1 MGSTP
6 SRQRLSR
13 RASASLAL
21 RLASGS
27 LVCKAARDGADDK
40 LSRNFFRKEP
50 AMRDE
55 RVGKLARLL
64 VEYSIEAGEGDQVL
78 VSAEVGAGPLI
89 GALYERLLQVGAT
102 PVTQIGLPGMQELFF
117 EHAQEL
123 HYEEIPRVTHAIY
136 EGVDAQ
142 IGILSPSNTMAL
154 ANVDPEKQQAL
165 QKRNKPLSEMML
177 EKDRWVLTLF
187 PTEALAQESH
197 MGLFEYE
204 EFAFEAMGLNEEDP
218 VRFWSEKSAEQER
231 LKERLEE
238 AREIRIVGPETDL
251 SLSVEGRTFVN
262 SAGMRNMPCG
272 EVFTGP
278 LEDSANGTVYFGV
291 PAAIAGREISGARL
305 RFEEGKVVEASAE
318 KGEEYLMSLLEADAG
333 ARYLGELG
341 IGTNYGIRRA
351 SANVL
356 FDEKLGGTV
365 HLAIGRSYAQTGGKN
380 DSSVHTDLVCDLREG
395 GELYADGEL
404 IQEDGRFL
412 EFDLAG

>member
-13 RASASLAL
+13 RASASLTL
-21 RLASGS
+21 HLASAS
-27 LVCKAARDGADDK
+27 LVCKAARDDADDK

-89 GALYERLLQVGAT
+89 GALYARLLQVGAT

-204 EFAFEAMGLNEEDP
+204 EFAFEAMGLNAENP

-395 GELYADGEL
+395 GEFYADGEL
-404 IQEDGRFL
+404 IQENGRFL

>member
-1 MGSTP
+1 MPCPTQGLTIG
-6 SRQRLSR
+6 
-13 RASASLAL
+13 RAA
-21 RLASGS
+21 
-27 LVCKAARDGADDK
+27 CKAAGDDADDK
-40 LSRNFFRKEP
+40 LSGNFFRKEP
-50 AMRDE
+50 VMVDE
-55 RVGKLARLL
+55 RVGKLARIL
-64 VEYSIEAGEGDQVL
+64 VDYSIEAGEGDQVL

-89 GALYERLLQVGAT
+89 GALYARLLQVGAT
-102 PVTQIGLPGMQELFF
+102 AVTQISLPGMQELFF

-123 HYEEIPRVTHAIY
+123 HYQEIPQVTRAIY

-142 IGILSPSNTMAL
+142 IGIRAPSNTRAL

-187 PTEALAQESH
+187 PTEALAQEAH
-197 MGLFEYE
+197 MSLSEYE

-218 VRFWSEKSAEQER
+218 VRYWSQMSAEQER
-231 LKERLEE
+231 LKARLEE

-251 SLSVEGRTFVN
+251 TLSVEGRTFVN

-278 LEDSANGTVYFGV
+278 IEDSANGTVYFGV
-291 PAAIAGREISGARL
+291 PAAIAGREISGVRL

-318 KGEEYLMSLLEADAG
+318 KGEEYLSSLLDADAG

-341 IGTNYGIRRA
+341 IGTNYGIRQA

-395 GELYADGEL
+395 GALYADGEL
-404 IQEDGRFL
+404 IQENGRFL
-412 EFDLAG
+412 EFDLAGVTDAR